1 MKKGKL
7 LNSDVVSTL
16 SRLGHTDQI
25 TISDAGLPIPD
36 SVKRIDLAVVKNQPG
51 FLLLLDAIIHEM
63 IIEKVII
70 AEEIILQNQAIYNA
84 IKDRFQDTE
93 IVLVPHETFKSLTNQ
108 SKAVIRSGE
117 CTPFAN
123 IILQSGVDFDGG
135 SHE

>member
-51 FLLLLDAIIHEM
+51 FLLLLDAIMHEM

-70 AEEIILQNQAIYNA
+70 AEEIINHNQAIYQA
-84 IKDRFQDTE
+84 IKDRFQDVE
-93 IVLVPHETFKSLTNQ
+93 IIQVSHEAFKSLTKQ
-108 SKAVIRSGE
+108 SKAVIRTGE
-117 CTPFAN
+117 CTPYAN

>member
-1 MKKGKL
+1 MKRGKL
-7 LNSDVVSTL
+7 LNSEVVSTL
-16 SRLGHTDQI
+16 AKLGHTDQI

-36 SVKRIDLAVVKNQPG
+36 AVKRIDLAVVKNQPG
-51 FLLLLDAIIHEM
+51 FLLLLDAIMHEM

-70 AEEIILQNQAIYNA
+70 AEEIISQNQAIYSA
-84 IKDRFQDTE
+84 IKDRFKDVE
-93 IVLVPHETFKSLTNQ
+93 IVQVPHETFKSLTHK
-108 SKAVIRSGE
+108 SKAVIRTGE